1 MKVPRNMIW
10 LLASAVLLVN
20 CTDDDI
26 NPGGGGSSSVDD
38 GGKYTETT
46 VTVNRNGEKTQ
57 TAVLRFYASMDGVPY
72 ISISDFH
79 KVMLP
84 QATMTVSRQ
93 GDNYVISTSG
103 GTATVD
109 VKADQMTT
117 SSIVSIFDMMSLLGP
132 NYPAA
137 VSYDGSLYLKPKERL
152 LLPEVATVTFDFKKY
167 SIDLHDDGT
176 NVYMPYATLADI
188 YSDMNLNTTY
198 YNDTDK
204 ELVVSSPLNLDFNNT
219 SKIDPQH
226 KQRVYGRKELTE
238 AQAQYRYNELCFV
251 FDYIYGFPGHDNELY
266 RVGME
271 QCGFDAALD
280 KAKSGAEVK
289 KLLKSKDNAA
299 FMLGM
304 DGLQMLAFD
313 RGHTSVLQ
321 STMIDSLADVKARY
335 QSFAAQYPAT
345 VALKEEF
352 FQTMGAV
359 FGHAKE
365 MTALRKA
372 TYGSKKYIASTDK
385 STAVI
390 LINDFMSLDYE
401 GWKTFYASQKTEA
414 DWETLLARDS
424 NMVATFLSGVK
435 QARKDRVKN
444 VILDVTLNSGGS
456 TDIVMTL
463 LSLVARDESERQQVK
478 LYSDYVITKQ
488 ASTTSFV
495 VDRNFDGKFDEADA
509 KVDYSDL
516 NFAILTSNYSFSCG
530 NLMPSMMRDSGFKV
544 MGERSGGGCCAI
556 QSQYTPDGM
565 PYTISCYR
573 LRMKNAKGENIDVGV
588 PVDIAIPVEK
598 FYDIDYLAGKF
609 AN

>member
-1 MKVPRNMIW
+1 MKVLRNMLW
-10 LLASAVLLVN
+10 LMASAVLTVN

-26 NPGGGGSSSVDD
+26 NPGGGGSTPVDD
-38 GGKYTETT
+38 GGKYTETV
-46 VTVNRNGEKTQ
+46 VTVNRNGEKSQ
-57 TAVLRFYASMDGVPY
+57 TTVLRFYASMDGVPY
-72 ISISDFH
+72 ISLSDFH

-84 QATMTVSRQ
+84 QATMQVSRQ

-117 SSIVSIFDMMSLLGP
+117 SSIITIFDMLSQKGG
-132 NYPAA
+132 NIPAA
-137 VSYDGSLYLKPKERL
+137 VSYDGSPYIKPKERK

-167 SIDLHDDGT
+167 SIDLHDDGS

-204 ELVVSSPLNLDFNNT
+204 ELIVSGSLDFDNVD
-219 SKIDPQH
+219 KIDPQRV
-226 KQRVYGRKELTE
+226 QRVYGRKEVTD
-238 AQAQYRYNELCFV
+238 AQALYRYNELCFV
-251 FDYIYGFPGHDNELY
+251 FDYIYGYPGHDNELH

-299 FMLGM
+299 FVLGM
-304 DGLQMLAFD
+304 DGLQLLAYD
-313 RGHTSVLQ
+313 RGHTNVAQ
-321 STMIDSLADVKARY
+321 SRNIGKLPDVEARY

-345 VALKEEF
+345 AALKEKF
-352 FQTMGAV
+352 DQTMGAV
-359 FGHAKE
+359 YEHAGE
-365 MTALRKA
+365 MTELRKG
-372 TYGSKKYIASTDK
+372 TYGKKKYIASTDK

-390 LINDFMSLDYE
+390 VINDFMSLDYE
-401 GWKTFYASQKTEA
+401 GWKAYYASQKTEA
-414 DWETLLARDS
+414 DWQTLLARDS
-424 NMVATFLSGVK
+424 NMVATFLSGVR
-435 QARKDRVKN
+435 QARKDGVKN
-444 VILDVTLNSGGS
+444 VILDVTLNGGGS
-456 TDIVMTL
+456 SDIVLTL
-463 LSLVARDESERQQVK
+463 LSLIARNETERQQVT
-478 LYSDYVITKQ
+478 LYADYVISKQ
-488 ASTTSFV
+488 ATTTHYV

-530 NLMPSMMRDSGFKV
+530 NLMPSVMKDSGFKV

-556 QSQYTPDGM
+556 QFQYTPDGM
-565 PYTISCYR
+565 QYGISCYR
-573 LRMKNAKGENIDVGV
+573 LRMVNAKGENIDVGV
-588 PVDIAIPVEK
+588 PIDIDIPVEK
-598 FYDIDYLAGKF
+598 FYDIDYLAEKF
-609 AN
+609 KK